1 MNNLIDL
8 EKLAMESNGN
18 IYNTLLE
25 FSEFEKDI
33 EVK

>member
-8 EKLAMESNGN
+8 EKLAMESNCN